1 MKWLAYLLFAAGIT
15 AIVVL
20 VGYFGYAD
28 IAAALA
34 AAAWGVVLVIAFH
47 LAPLAADT
55 IAWRYLLPSDKRARL
70 SDLLWMRWVG
80 ESVNNLLPATQIG
93 GDLVR
98 GRLAAQRGIPPADAA
113 ASIVA
118 DITTS
123 VLTLI
128 AFGAIGALLVPQ
140 ARQGA
145 ALLAGL
151 AVSAAL
157 VTLFWYLQHRGL
169 FAPLARRLGAA
180 IGGTWDTLVGS
191 AAALDAAVAR
201 IYSRRRDVATS
212 CAWAFAAWVVGA
224 GEVWIALHFLGSPIG
239 LLDAIAIE
247 SLIQA
252 LRSAAFAVPGA
263 LGVQEGGFVLL
274 GAAFGLAPETALAL
288 SLVKRVRELA
298 LGLPGLIA
306 WQIAEARHLVRE
318 RDAGAEGRHLVRK
331 RALKRSV

>member
-15 AIVVL
+15 AIVAL
-20 VGYFGYAD
+20 VGYYGYAD

-34 AAAWGVVLVIAFH
+34 AAAWGVVFVIAFH
-47 LAPLAADT
+47 LVPLAADT
-55 IAWRYLLPSDKRARL
+55 IAWRWLLPPDRRARL
-70 SDLLWMRWVG
+70 TELLWMRWVS

-98 GRLAAQRGIPPADAA
+98 GRLAAQRGVAPADAA

-128 AFGAIGALLVPQ
+128 AFGAIGALLLPQ

-145 ALLAGL
+145 VLLAGL
-151 AVSAAL
+151 AISAVL
-157 VTLFWYLQHRGL
+157 VCAFWVLQRRGL
-169 FAPLARRLGAA
+169 FAPLARRVGFA
-180 IGGTWDTLVGS
+180 IGGTWDGIKGS

-201 IYSRRRDVATS
+201 IYARRADVAKS
-212 CAWAFAAWVVGA
+212 CAWAFAAWVLGA
-224 GEVWIALHFLGSPIG
+224 GEIWIALHFLGAPIG
-239 LLDAIAIE
+239 ILDAIAIE

-252 LRSAAFAVPGA
+252 LRSAAFPVPGA

-274 GAAFGLAPETALAL
+274 GHAFGLAPETALAL
-288 SLVKRVRELA
+288 SLVKRVREVV
-298 LGLPGLIA
+298 LGIPGLIA
-306 WQIAEARHLVRE
+306 WQIAE
-318 RDAGAEGRHLVRK
+318 GRHLLRK
-331 RALKRSV
+331 RRSV